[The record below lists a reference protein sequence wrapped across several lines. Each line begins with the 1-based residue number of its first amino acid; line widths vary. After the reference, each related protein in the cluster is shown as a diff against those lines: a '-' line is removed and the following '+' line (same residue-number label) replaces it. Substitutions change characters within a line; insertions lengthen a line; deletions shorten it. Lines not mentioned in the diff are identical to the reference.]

1 MRNLISILVL
11 LPLRDI
17 RYGCL
22 QTISKSII
30 VCLLIRVPYNPNV
43 AVWFLKGIAHG
54 TLPILSSLTLRHLT
68 SIYQYYNNI
77 IIVGSPTIQQLLWPW
92 ILWLSMVR
100 TSDTPLL
107 VFSVLLSI
115 LMHPLSQPVG
125 LAILPVLAL
134 AVAILMKCLI
144 SC

>member
-1 MRNLISILVL
+1 MRNRISILVL
-11 LPLRDI
+11 SPSRDI

-43 AVWFLKGIAHG
+43 AAWFPKGIAHG
-54 TLPILSSLTLRHLT
+54 TLPILSSLTLSPPT

-77 IIVGSPTIQQLLWPW
+77 IIVRSPTIQQLSWPW
-92 ILWLSMVR
+92 TLWLSMAR

-107 VFSVLLSI
+107 VFSVPLSI
-115 LMHPLSQPVG
+115 SMHPLSQPVG
-125 LAILPVLAL
+125 LATLLVLAL
-134 AVAILMKCLI
+134 AVAILMKCLT